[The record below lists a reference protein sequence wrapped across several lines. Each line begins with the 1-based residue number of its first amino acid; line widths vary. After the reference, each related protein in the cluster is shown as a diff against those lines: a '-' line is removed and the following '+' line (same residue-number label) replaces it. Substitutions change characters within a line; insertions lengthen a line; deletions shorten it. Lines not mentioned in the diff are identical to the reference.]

1 MSIEKPKNKPQQ
13 IKIEF
18 NEESS
23 SVEYSNFVVV
33 THSAAE
39 FVLDYIRVLPGMA
52 KAKVKSRIIM
62 SPMHVKT
69 LMFALQDNITGKI
82 LDKGTVKGN
91 NTSYLDSNF
100 QLTKRQA
107 MQLAADDLATK
118 ISARV
123 SEGF

>member
-1 MSIEKPKNKPQQ
+1 MEKPANKSQQ

-18 NEESS
+18 DENSTS
-23 SVEYSNFVVV
+23 TEYSNFVVV

-69 LMFALQDNITGKI
+69 LMFALQDNIRKYEDKFGEIKVLKKDEVGKPQFK
-82 LDKGTVKGN
+82 LP
-91 NTSYLDSNF
+91 
-100 QLTKRQA
+100 
-107 MQLAADDLATK
+107 DDVLPN
-118 ISARV
+118 
-123 SEGF
+123 

>member
-1 MSIEKPKNKPQQ
+1 MDKQKNKSRQ

-18 NEESS
+18 NEDTA

-52 KAKVKSRIIM
+52 KAKVRSRIIM

-69 LMFALQDNITGKI
+69 LMLALQDNIRKYE
-82 LDKGTVKGN
+82 DKFGEIKLLKQDGIKQTQFK
-91 NTSYLDSNF
+91 LP
-100 QLTKRQA
+100 
-107 MQLAADDLATK
+107 DDVLPN
-118 ISARV
+118 
-123 SEGF
+123 

>member
-1 MSIEKPKNKPQQ
+1 MDKDKNKSQQ

-18 NEESS
+18 DENSTNT
-23 SVEYSNFVVV
+23 EYSNFVVV

-69 LMFALQDNITGKI
+69 LMLALQDNIRKFEDEGAKMRETSECLNGIPKI
-82 LDKGTVKGN
+82 GTNGR
-91 NTSYLDSNF
+91 TSHNL
-100 QLTKRQA
+100 
-107 MQLAADDLATK
+107 
-118 ISARV
+118 
-123 SEGF
+123 GG

>member
-1 MSIEKPKNKPQQ
+1 MSIEKPKNKSQQ

-18 NEESS
+18 NEESA

-69 LMFALQDNITGKI
+69 LMLALQDNIKKFEEKFGEIKVF
-82 LDKGTVKGN
+82 KKEGTNQFKLPEDVLPN
-91 NTSYLDSNF
+91 
-100 QLTKRQA
+100 
-107 MQLAADDLATK
+107 
-118 ISARV
+118 
-123 SEGF
+123 

>member
-18 NEESS
+18 NEESTN
-23 SVEYSNFVVV
+23 VEYSNFVVV

-69 LMFALQDNITGKI
+69 LMLALQDNIKKFEEKFGEIKV
-82 LDKGTVKGN
+82 L
-91 NTSYLDSNF
+91 
-100 QLTKRQA
+100 KRDGSIQP
-107 MQLAADDLATK
+107 QFKLPDDVLPN
-118 ISARV
+118 
-123 SEGF
+123 

>member
-1 MSIEKPKNKPQQ
+1 MEKNKSKSQQ

-18 NEESS
+18 NEEST

-33 THSAAE
+33 THSPAE

-69 LMFALQDNITGKI
+69 LMFALQDNIKKFE
-82 LDKGTVKGN
+82 DKFGEIKVLKKGEMN
-91 NTSYLDSNF
+91 KSQFKLP
-100 QLTKRQA
+100 
-107 MQLAADDLATK
+107 DDVLPN
-118 ISARV
+118 
-123 SEGF
+123 

>member
-1 MSIEKPKNKPQQ
+1 MENDKKKSQQ

-18 NEESS
+18 DENTTNT
-23 SVEYSNFVVV
+23 EYSNFVVV

-69 LMFALQDNITGKI
+69 LMLALQDNVRKFE
-82 LDKGTVKGN
+82 DKFGEIKVLKQDKQ
-91 NTSYLDSNF
+91 SQFKLP
-100 QLTKRQA
+100 
-107 MQLAADDLATK
+107 DDMLPN
-118 ISARV
+118 
-123 SEGF
+123 

>member
-18 NEESS
+18 NEETST
-23 SVEYSNFVVV
+23 VEYSNFVVV

-69 LMFALQDNITGKI
+69 LMFALQDNIRKYEDKFGEIKVLKKDEIGKAQFK
-82 LDKGTVKGN
+82 LP
-91 NTSYLDSNF
+91 
-100 QLTKRQA
+100 
-107 MQLAADDLATK
+107 DDVLPN
-118 ISARV
+118 
-123 SEGF
+123 

>member
-1 MSIEKPKNKPQQ
+1 MDKEKNKSQQ

-18 NEESS
+18 DENSTTT
-23 SVEYSNFVVV
+23 EYSNFVVV

-69 LMFALQDNITGKI
+69 LMFALQDNIRKFEDKFGEIKVLKKDGINKAQFKI
-82 LDKGTVKGN
+82 P
-91 NTSYLDSNF
+91 
-100 QLTKRQA
+100 
-107 MQLAADDLATK
+107 DDVLPN
-118 ISARV
+118 
-123 SEGF
+123 

>member
-1 MSIEKPKNKPQQ
+1 MENKQNKPQQ

-39 FVLDYIRVLPGMA
+39 FVLDFIRVLPGMA
-52 KAKVKSRIIM
+52 KAKVKSRVIM

-69 LMFALQDNITGKI
+69 LMMALQDNIKKFEDKFGEIKI
-82 LDKGTVKGN
+82 IKKDDS
-91 NTSYLDSNF
+91 TSPQFNIP
-100 QLTKRQA
+100 
-107 MQLAADDLATK
+107 DDILPN
-118 ISARV
+118 
-123 SEGF
+123 

>member
-1 MSIEKPKNKPQQ
+1 MSIEKPKNKPHQ

-18 NEESS
+18 NEEST

-69 LMFALQDNITGKI
+69 LMLALQDNIKKFENKFGEIKV
-82 LDKGTVKGN
+82 LKRDG
-91 NTSYLDSNF
+91 SNQPQF
-100 QLTKRQA
+100 KLP
-107 MQLAADDLATK
+107 DDVLPN
-118 ISARV
+118 
-123 SEGF
+123 

>member
-1 MSIEKPKNKPQQ
+1 MDKEKNKSQQ

-18 NEESS
+18 DENSTIT
-23 SVEYSNFVVV
+23 EYSNFVVV

-69 LMFALQDNITGKI
+69 LMLSLQDNIRKYEGKFGEI
-82 LDKGTVKGN
+82 KVLKKDEIAKAQFK
-91 NTSYLDSNF
+91 LP
-100 QLTKRQA
+100 
-107 MQLAADDLATK
+107 DDVLPN
-118 ISARV
+118 
-123 SEGF
+123 

>member
-18 NEESS
+18 NEESTNI
-23 SVEYSNFVVV
+23 EYSNFVVV

-69 LMFALQDNITGKI
+69 LMFALQDNIKKFEDKFGEIKVLNEGGNMKIVFNKDYKKNTLIGKVEI
-82 LDKGTVKGN
+82 EYNAELELG
-91 NTSYLDSNF
+91 
-100 QLTKRQA
+100 
-107 MQLAADDLATK
+107 
-118 ISARV
+118 
-123 SEGF
+123 

>member
-18 NEESS
+18 NEESTN
-23 SVEYSNFVVV
+23 VEYSNFVVV

-69 LMFALQDNITGKI
+69 LMLALQDNIKKFEEKFGEIKVFKK
-82 LDKGTVKGN
+82 KGTNQFKLPEDVLPN
-91 NTSYLDSNF
+91 
-100 QLTKRQA
+100 
-107 MQLAADDLATK
+107 
-118 ISARV
+118 
-123 SEGF
+123 

>member
-18 NEESS
+18 NEESTN
-23 SVEYSNFVVV
+23 VEYSNFVVV

-39 FVLDYIRVLPGMA
+39 FVLDYIRVLPGMS

-69 LMFALQDNITGKI
+69 LMFALQDNIK
-82 LDKGTVKGN
+82 KFEVKFGEIKV
-91 NTSYLDSNF
+91 LKRAGSNQPQF
-100 QLTKRQA
+100 KLP
-107 MQLAADDLATK
+107 DDVLPN
-118 ISARV
+118 
-123 SEGF
+123 

>member
-1 MSIEKPKNKPQQ
+1 MSIEKPKTKSQQ

-18 NEESS
+18 NEESA

-69 LMFALQDNITGKI
+69 LMLALQDNIKKFEAKFGEIKV
-82 LDKGTVKGN
+82 LKKEG
-91 NTSYLDSNF
+91 SNQF
-100 QLTKRQA
+100 KLP
-107 MQLAADDLATK
+107 DDVLPN
-118 ISARV
+118 
-123 SEGF
+123 